1 MDHDSIT
8 YDLPGPRSHRIAD
21 VKEAY
26 AALTRRGL
34 AVMGKAIQTDPDYES
49 NENGHFAWDVS
60 LLIRAACLAWRA
72 TSDSI
77 HLEQAVSWAQHLTD
91 RTDEERGH
99 RDWRG
104 RSLPAW
110 SAGSRYTAGTAI
122 IGQIGGA
129 PIRLQA
135 VADKVIIERP
145 SPTTAIVRAIRHG
158 GRTWSS
164 PVASMLPDDANY
176 LPDVL
181 AYRSA
186 SFSTL
191 IRGLPAAVDLSALP
205 AGEYTLET
213 QHASHLV
220 HTGLIARALIDAGEA
235 LEAAGTSHALPGTT
249 PETLFDAAA
258 RALLVHDGEIRTRAG
273 QTWYITPEDFPTRRL
288 GLELPHNHVVD
299 AATSFLILGRRRD
312 DKGLRSIGASLTRRF
327 LGEIEA
333 FESGA
338 LRHPWFY
345 YPVDSETFF
354 GVSRE
359 EPIAERTIPA
369 VPRGEDSSHAT
380 MRVRALTEWKALNDK
395 LVPDNALTSTALSFR
410 RYYMSTEKGISTLNW
425 LPGDSDGAPHRG
437 RTDTYA
443 GAWGGLAPWDSSI
456 KRRIN
461 SMAYRHPPTTI
472 FGATVLSA
480 AEILAMNSRVPTYA
494 SLGRSARG

>member
-1 MDHDSIT
+1 MDHDSIP
-8 YDLPGPRSHRIAD
+8 YDVPGPKSHKIAD
-21 VKEAY
+21 VREAY
-26 AALTRRGL
+26 AAFTRRGL
-34 AVMGKAIQTDPDYES
+34 EVMGEAIQTKPAYES

-72 TSDSI
+72 TSDPT
-77 HLEQAVSWAQHLTD
+77 HLEQAVNWAQHLVE
-91 RTDEERGH
+91 RTDEARGQ

-104 RSLPAW
+104 RSVPAW
-110 SAGSRYTAGTAI
+110 SAGGRYTAGTAV
-122 IGQIGGA
+122 IGHIGGA
-129 PIRLQA
+129 PIQLQA

-145 SPTTAIVRAIRHG
+145 GPTTAIVRAVRHG

-164 PVASMLPDDANY
+164 PVASMLPDNTSY

-191 IRGLPAAVDLSALP
+191 IRGLPAAVDLSSLA
-205 AGEYTLET
+205 AGEYKLET

-220 HTGLIARALIDAGEA
+220 HTGLIARALIAAGEA
-235 LEAAGTSHALPGTT
+235 LEVAESSNDRLGIT

-258 RALLVHDGEIRTRAG
+258 RALLVHDDEIRTRAG
-273 QTWYITPEDFPTRRL
+273 QIWYITPEDFPTRRL
-288 GLELPHNHVVD
+288 GLELPHNHIVD
-299 AATSFLILGRRRD
+299 AATSFLILGRRRND
-312 DKGLRSIGASLTRRF
+312 RGLRNIGASLARRF

-354 GVSRE
+354 GVSRG

-395 LVPDNALTSTALSFR
+395 LVPDAALTSTALSFR
-410 RYYMSTEKGISTLNW
+410 RYFMANEKGISTLNW
-425 LPGDSDGAPHRG
+425 LPGDAKGAPHRG
-437 RTDTYA
+437 RSDTFA
-443 GAWGGLAPWDSSI
+443 GAWGALAPWDSSI

-494 SLGRSARG
+494 SSDRSARE